1 MENSGRGREPTKK
14 IERTSKYMG
23 AISTPIPQEK
33 KTAKMEITNRRPIVT
48 RIYRLIGIEIIG
60 TDGRGITIWPG
71 VRDRTKIRGRQ
82 TNGRVVSIK
91 EEVEIRGRTIRT
103 DHRSK
108 VYKDSEWALKP
119 MKDN

>member
-1 MENSGRGREPTKK
+1 
-14 IERTSKYMG
+14 MG